1 MADGSLS
8 DGTIVKAGDWTM
20 KNTVV
25 NGIWKVT
32 NENTGETMRHY
43 KVSEKLITFRT
54 ETPYKSTQTGYM
66 TEGNTDDLTSQ
77 IKAETE
83 EVLRQ

>member
-1 MADGSLS
+1 ME
-8 DGTIVKAGDWTM
+8 
-20 KNTVV
+20 NTVV
-25 NGIWKVT
+25 NGVWKVT

-54 ETPYKSTQTGYM
+54 ETPCNFTETGYT

-77 IKAETE
+77 IRAETE
-83 EVLRQ
+83 EMLR

>member
-8 DGTIVKAGDWTM
+8 EGTVVKAGSWTM
-20 KNTVV
+20 ENTVV
-25 NGIWKVT
+25 NGVWKVT

-54 ETPYKSTQTGYM
+54 ETPCKGTETGYM
-66 TEGNTDDLTSQ
+66 TEGNSEDLTSA
-77 IKAETE
+77 IRAETE
-83 EVLRQ
+83 EMLR